1 MNLIE
6 TIINWYRHRKAK
18 YNETDSNSKVETSI
32 DNGNI
37 INGVEFVKP
46 DDDIKDQNY
55 WD

>member
-1 MNLIE
+1 MNLIS
-6 TIINWYRHRKAK
+6 TIKDWYQRLVKR
-18 YNETDSNSKVETSI
+18 VETFI
-32 DNGNI
+32 DKGDI